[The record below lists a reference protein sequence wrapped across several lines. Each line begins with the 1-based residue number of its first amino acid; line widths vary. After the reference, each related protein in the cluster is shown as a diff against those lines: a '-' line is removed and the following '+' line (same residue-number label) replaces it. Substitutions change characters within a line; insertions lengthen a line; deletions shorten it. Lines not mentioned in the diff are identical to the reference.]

1 MSIARCA
8 CSGPRMAQSAP
19 ASTCSAPWQAAARDV
34 SGRAIDCGH
43 YIAEE
48 RPAELLAEIDA
59 FFKED

>member
-1 MSIARCA
+1 MLWAAHGTVGA
-8 CSGPRMAQSAP
+8 CFDVLAA
-19 ASTCSAPWQAAARDV
+19 WQAAAREV
-34 SGRAIDCGH
+34 SGRALDCGH